1 MNEAKERGRTL
12 RRKEIWRGSVG
23 SFGIERVALPNGK
36 KTDLAILKHPG
47 AAAVVPFLNS
57 ERILLLRQYR
67 HAVGGTIWEVP
78 AGKLDEGESPEK
90 CVAREL
96 LEETG
101 YSAKRVEQTGMIYS
115 TPGFSDERLYL
126 FCAYD
131 LFPGERALEENEII
145 ETHEISLSEA
155 LAMVDRGDI
164 CDAKSVAALFH
175 VARRTY
181 NR

>member
-1 MNEAKERGRTL
+1 MNEPEKRGRTL

-36 KTDLAILKHPG
+36 ETDLAILKHPG
-47 AAAVVPFLNS
+47 AAAVVPFLNR

-67 HAVGGTIWEVP
+67 HAVRGMIWEVP
-78 AGKLDEGESPEK
+78 AGKLDEAESPEQ
-90 CVAREL
+90 CVMREL

-101 YSAKRVEQTGMIYS
+101 YSANRIEKTGMIYS

-131 LFPGERALEENEII
+131 LFPGERALEEHEVI
-145 ETHEISLSEA
+145 ETHEVPLSEA
-155 LAMVDRGDI
+155 LAMVDRGEI

-175 VARRTY
+175 VSRRTN